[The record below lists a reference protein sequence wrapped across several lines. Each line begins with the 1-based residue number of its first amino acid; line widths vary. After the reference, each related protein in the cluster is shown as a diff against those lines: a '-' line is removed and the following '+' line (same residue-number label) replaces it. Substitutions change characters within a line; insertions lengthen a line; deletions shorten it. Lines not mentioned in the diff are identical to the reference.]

1 MAKRRKTGGRKAGM
15 PNKST
20 EGIRV
25 LLGRVLPDGRLEKE
39 WEHYLRHRNP
49 HLRFEAFKLANSYLF
64 GKPVQPV
71 VGEEL
76 LPPIKID
83 ISAIPCHR
91 ELAE

>member
-1 MAKRRKTGGRKAGM
+1 MAKRRKTGGRKAGT

-25 LLGRVLPDGRLEKE
+25 LLGRVLPDERLEKE
-39 WEHYLRHRNP
+39 WEHYLKHSDP

-76 LPPIKID
+76 TPPIKID
-83 ISAIPCHR
+83 ISAIPQYR